1 MISFFFF
8 CNTYSSNSTTQKSST
23 SLYVSHVVCSIFIY
37 VVVTPMVDFKIVCIS
52 DFCKQYKISK
62 ERQKQLSLLNEG
74 VRSISEEEFESL
86 RITFG
91 KDHMEMPMINIASR
105 SYHERSDTI
114 EGGDLQR
121 DKKRYKGVDLDASQR
136 DLQSSWREDTTV
148 INENGSHTTGSG
160 QRQQIFLSSD
170 CLADVK
176 EQPAAGYEIVLS
188 ENTPVPH
195 PLGHFTALLS
205 DDVTASSSPPIFF
218 PNSTV
223 PFP

>member
-1 MISFFFF
+1 MVD
-8 CNTYSSNSTTQKSST
+8 YK
-23 SLYVSHVVCSIFIY
+23 VVC
-37 VVVTPMVDFKIVCIS
+37 VS

-74 VRSISEEEFESL
+74 VRTISEEEFVSL
-86 RITFG
+86 KITFG
-91 KDHMEMPMINIASR
+91 KDYREKPTIEIASR

-114 EGGDLQR
+114 EEGDLQR
-121 DKKRYKGVDLDASQR
+121 DKKRYKRVDLDTSQR
-136 DLQSSWREDTTV
+136 EWQSSWFEGTTV
-148 INENGSHTTGSG
+148 INENESHTTGSG
-160 QRQQIFLSSD
+160 QRQGQQIVLSSD
-170 CLADVK
+170 YLADVK
-176 EQPAAGYEIVLS
+176 EEPALGYEIVLS